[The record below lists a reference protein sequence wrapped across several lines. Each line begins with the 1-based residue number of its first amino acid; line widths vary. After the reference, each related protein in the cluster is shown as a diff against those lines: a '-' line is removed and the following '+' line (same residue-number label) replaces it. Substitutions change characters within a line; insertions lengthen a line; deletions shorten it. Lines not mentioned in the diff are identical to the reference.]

1 MLIAYNKK
9 KNNFFSKINGKFQI
23 FFIIPFFTLYFS
35 PCLCQAESELSPE
48 SELSIESSRVSEEL
62 ILFQEIPSVY
72 SASKYEQKVT
82 EAPSSVSII
91 TEDEIKKHGYQNFA
105 EILQSVR
112 GFHVTYDRNYHY
124 LGVRGFGLPG
134 DYNTRILLLIDGH
147 RINDAIYNQAPIGT
161 DFPIDIDLIKRIE
174 IIRGPGSSLYG
185 TNAFFAV
192 INVITRPGRNFR
204 GVEASAG
211 AGSFET
217 YKGRV
222 SYGEKFQSGLEMVF
236 SGSYYSSDGD
246 DHLFFKEFDEPE
258 TNNGIASDLD
268 NDRFKNIFAGLLYR
282 NLSFQVNYHKREKDV
297 PTAPY
302 STRFNEL
309 FFTEDERGW
318 ADLKYERII
327 GDQINLMARFNY
339 NFYHYN
345 DDYFSTDYPGTVKT
359 SDDVDSQWFQG
370 EVQLTKTLLE
380 AHKCTFGLDSRYS
393 IQQDQRL
400 FNHIQEGAIPS
411 IRREILDDHRN
422 SQYWAVYSQDEFT
435 VTDYLT
441 LHAGIRFDYFET
453 FGGIVNPRAA
463 LIYTPFE
470 KTTFKFVYGRAFREP
485 NTYELYYKDDT
496 YQKANPDL
504 DPETID
510 TYEIIYEQ
518 YLGKHFRGTIV
529 GFYNSIDNLIVSR
542 TDDTDGL
549 NVFENVD
556 RVRAKGLEFELEEKW
571 ESGLE
576 GRASYTI
583 QETENTTTGKDLEN
597 SPEYLAKFNIII
609 PVIKRKLFLSG
620 EEQYTSRRNTLNGK
634 FAEDFFVTNMTLYS
648 RNIFKTLEVSGGV
661 FNLFNKEYEDPGG
674 EEHVPQDTIEQDGRT
689 FRIKITY
696 AF

>member
-9 KNNFFSKINGKFQI
+9 KINFFSKVNGKFQT
-23 FFIIPFFTLYFS
+23 FFIVPFFIFYFS
-35 PCLCQAESELSPE
+35 SCLCQAESVLSPE
-48 SELSIESSRVSEEL
+48 SELSIESSPLSEES

-91 TEDEIKKHGYQNFA
+91 TADEIKKHGYQNFA
-105 EILQSVR
+105 EILRSVR
-112 GFHVTYDRNYHY
+112 GFHVTNDRNYHY

-134 DYNTRILLLIDGH
+134 DYNSRILLLIDGH
-147 RINDAIYNQAPIGT
+147 RINDAVYNQAPIGT
-161 DFPIDIDLIKRIE
+161 DFPIDIDLIERIE

-192 INVITRPGRNFR
+192 INVITRLGRNFR
-204 GVEASAG
+204 GVETSAG

-236 SGSYYSSDGD
+236 SGSYYGSDGD
-246 DHLFFKEFDEPE
+246 DHLFFKEFDKPE
-258 TNNGIASDLD
+258 NNNGIASGLD
-268 NDRFKNIFAGLLYR
+268 EDRFENIFAGLLYR
-282 NLSFQVNYHKREKDV
+282 DLSFQVNYHKREKDV

-302 STRFNEL
+302 DTVFNKLFSTD
-309 FFTEDERGW
+309 DERGW

-327 GDQINLMARFNY
+327 GDQFNLMARFNY
-339 NFYHYN
+339 NFYHYS
-345 DDYFSTDYPGTVKT
+345 DDYFPNEYHGTVKT
-359 SDDVDSQWFQG
+359 SDDVDSQWLQG

-380 AHKCTFGLDSRYS
+380 AHKCTFGLDSRHS

-400 FNHIQEGAIPS
+400 FNHIQEGTIPG
-411 IRREILDDHRN
+411 IKNEILDDQRN

-435 VTDYLT
+435 ITDYLT
-441 LHAGIRFDYFET
+441 FHAGIRFDYFEI

-470 KTTFKFVYGRAFREP
+470 MTTFKFVYGRAFREP
-485 NTYELYYKDDT
+485 NTYELYYEDGT
-496 YQKANPDL
+496 SQKANPDL

-510 TYEIIYEQ
+510 TFEIIYEQ

-529 GFYNSIDNLIVSR
+529 GFYNSIDDLIVSR
-542 TDDTDGL
+542 RDYTDGF

-556 RVRAKGLEFELEEKW
+556 KVRAKGLEFEMEEKW

-583 QETENTTTGKDLEN
+583 QETENTSTGEDLVN
-597 SPEYLAKFNIII
+597 SPEYLAKFNIVI

-620 EEQYTSRRNTLNGK
+620 EEQYISRRKTLDRK

-648 RNIFKTLEVSGGV
+648 HNIFKTLEVSGGV
-661 FNLFNKEYEDPGG
+661 FNLFNKEYEDPAG
-674 EEHVPQDTIEQDGRT
+674 EEHTQDIIEQDGRT